1 MVVRQLD
8 LGYQQAGYYTD
19 RAKAVHWDGRN
30 SLGEV
35 VDSGIYFYQL
45 RVGDFSQIQ
54 KMVIIK

>member
-19 RAKAVHWDGRN
+19 RAKAVHWDGRY

-35 VDSGIYFYQL
+35 VGSGIYFYQL